1 MTPDVRPTEDRIR
14 GPRSATSRRRAASL
28 GAAALLLAVLGAG
41 CSKDTPTDPAE
52 ARLQRVE
59 ARLRSSFS
67 ARQARCILEQLDTPV
82 VRALDQRA
90 DLTADSP
97 ALKQF
102 SAALQVCVNGDG
114 ATTTTRSAGTAP
126 ASTTTGPGG

>member
-1 MTPDVRPTEDRIR
+1 MTTDICTADGRVRR
-14 GPRSATSRRRAASL
+14 PRSATFRRRVASL
-28 GAAALLLAVLGAG
+28 GAAALLLTVLGAG
-41 CSKDTPTDPAE
+41 CSKDAPTDPAE

-90 DLTADSP
+90 DLTVDSP
-97 ALKQF
+97 ALKQY

-114 ATTTTRSAGTAP
+114 ASTTTRSAGTTP
-126 ASTTTGPGG
+126 STTTRPGG